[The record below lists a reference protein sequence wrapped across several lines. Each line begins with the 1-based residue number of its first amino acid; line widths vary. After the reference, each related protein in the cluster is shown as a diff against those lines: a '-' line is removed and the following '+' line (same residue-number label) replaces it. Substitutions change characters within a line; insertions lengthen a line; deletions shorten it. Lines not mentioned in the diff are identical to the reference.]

1 MQENHKNVSTVNFL
15 RLFGAKITAGESMP
29 VQDDICDQRAPVN
42 DPQALYEQF
51 VVPDD
56 MMDELDNEKIEDFD
70 NDIYDYEDRTDYGV
84 DIAAAADLSLKR
96 SVEKLK
102 NKKGKAAENKEQVIP
117 GEDEESE
124 A

>member
-1 MQENHKNVSTVNFL
+1 MQEEKKNVSTVNFL
-15 RLFGAKITAGESMP
+15 RLFGAKIMAGESMP

-42 DPQALYEQF
+42 DPESLYEQF

-70 NDIYDYEDRTDYGV
+70 DDIYDYEDRTDLGV
-84 DIAAAADLSLKR
+84 DIAAAADLSLKN

-102 NKKGKAAENKEQVIP
+102 KKSKAAETEKDDVVKD
-117 GEDEESE
+117 DEPSE